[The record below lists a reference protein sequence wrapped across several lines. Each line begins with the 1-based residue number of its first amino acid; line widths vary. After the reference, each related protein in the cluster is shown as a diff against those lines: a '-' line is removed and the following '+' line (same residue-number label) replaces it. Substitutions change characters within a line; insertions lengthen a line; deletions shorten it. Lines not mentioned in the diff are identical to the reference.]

1 MPCIC
6 FAHKKLPFEFN
17 LQINK
22 SDKIK
27 IEGANGSGKSTFSKV
42 LTTLYIP
49 NSGIILINEKD
60 RKFYN
65 QEKIKDKIL
74 LVSTEDILFNETI
87 KNNICLGK
95 EIPIVEILNKAKQIN
110 FYDFIASKE
119 DGLEFIIS
127 ENGKNLSTGQR
138 KKILLLR
145 TIFSKAEI
153 VILDEV
159 LSGMDTETREKVEIL
174 IENDHSK
181 TYIIISHESILNI
194 NFNKKYK
201 IQDGELFLL

>member
-1 MPCIC
+1 MS
-6 FAHKKLPFEFN
+6 LN
-17 LQINK
+17 T
-22 SDKIK
+22 
-27 IEGANGSGKSTFSKV
+27 G
-42 LTTLYIP
+42 
-49 NSGIILINEKD
+49 
-60 RKFYN
+60 
-65 QEKIKDKIL
+65 
-74 LVSTEDILFNETI
+74 
-87 KNNICLGK
+87 ICLGK
-95 EIPIVEILNKAKQIN
+95 NIPILEILNKAKQIN

-159 LSGMDTETREKVEIL
+159 LSGMDKETRKKVEIL
-174 IENDHSK
+174 IENDYSK

-194 NFNKKYK
+194 NFTKKYK